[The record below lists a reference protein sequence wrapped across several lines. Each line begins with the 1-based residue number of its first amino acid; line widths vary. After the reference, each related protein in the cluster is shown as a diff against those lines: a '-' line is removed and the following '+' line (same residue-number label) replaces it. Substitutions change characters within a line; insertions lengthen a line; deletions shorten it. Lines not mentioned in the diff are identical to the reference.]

1 MKTTRKQLAN
11 FAIGLVKEISKQNK
25 RISVEYRNSNISL
38 WFFKDEETELISFFS
53 CHSLI
58 ENKAKFKQA
67 ILKIRGI
74 KL

>member
-38 WFFKDEETELISFFS
+38 WLFRCFG
-53 CHSLI
+53 
-58 ENKAKFKQA
+58 
-67 ILKIRGI
+67 KI
-74 KL
+74 